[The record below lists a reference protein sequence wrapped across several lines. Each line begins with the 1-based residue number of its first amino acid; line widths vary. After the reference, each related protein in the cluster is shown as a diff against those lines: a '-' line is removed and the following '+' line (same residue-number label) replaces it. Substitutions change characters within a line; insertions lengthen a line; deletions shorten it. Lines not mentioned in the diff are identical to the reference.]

1 MKSVKRHL
9 TLRNLLFL
17 GIVLVALAL
26 AAMISHNFR
35 ETLQPPLPDPR
46 PKDIDLSLKEVVL
59 TSTQEE
65 TSSWQLNAEAAD
77 FNLQSKSGKLK
88 NIRMVFFDAKRGNM
102 ELTADAGE
110 VEGETSN
117 LRAIGNVVLRGAK
130 DGTLYA
136 DDLEYVQKE
145 SLIRT
150 DNKVRIVSER
160 MELRGQ
166 GLRYQTRSRFFQILN
181 NVEAEIY
188 GNTGKK

>member
-1 MKSVKRHL
+1 MKRQL
-9 TLRNLLFL
+9 TLRNLLFVC
-17 GIVLVALAL
+17 IFLVALAL
-26 AAMISHNFR
+26 TIMIFHNFR

-65 TSSWQLNAEAAD
+65 TSSWQLNAESAD

-88 NIRMVFFDAKRGNM
+88 NIRMIFFNAEKGNM

-117 LRAIGNVVLRGAK
+117 LRAMGNVVLQGAK

-150 DNKVRIVSER
+150 DNRVRIVSER

-166 GLRYQTRSRFFQILN
+166 GLRYQTHSRFFQILN

>member
-1 MKSVKRHL
+1 MRTMKKHL
-9 TLRNLLFL
+9 TLRNLLFVC
-17 GIVLVALAL
+17 IVLVALAL

-102 ELTADAGE
+102 ELTADTGE

-117 LRAIGNVVLRGAK
+117 LRAIGHVVLRGAK

-181 NVEAEIY
+181 NIEAQIY
-188 GNTGKK
+188 GDTGKK

>member
-65 TSSWQLNAEAAD
+65 TSFWQLNAETAD
-77 FNLQSKSGKLK
+77 FNLLFTG
-88 NIRMVFFDAKRGNM
+88 DAQ
-102 ELTADAGE
+102 
-110 VEGETSN
+110 
-117 LRAIGNVVLRGAK
+117 
-130 DGTLYA
+130 
-136 DDLEYVQKE
+136 DLC
-145 SLIRT
+145 
-150 DNKVRIVSER
+150 
-160 MELRGQ
+160 
-166 GLRYQTRSRFFQILN
+166 
-181 NVEAEIY
+181 AEWHV
-188 GNTGKK
+188 

>member
-1 MKSVKRHL
+1 MRTMKKHL
-9 TLRNLLFL
+9 TLRNLLFVC
-17 GIVLVALAL
+17 IVLVALAL

-102 ELTADAGE
+102 ELTADTGE

-117 LRAIGNVVLRGAK
+117 LRAIGHVVLRGAK

-150 DNKVRIVSER
+150 DNRVRIVSER

-181 NVEAEIY
+181 NIEAQIY
-188 GNTGKK
+188 GDTGKK

>member
-1 MKSVKRHL
+1 
-9 TLRNLLFL
+9 
-17 GIVLVALAL
+17 
-26 AAMISHNFR
+26 MIFF
-35 ETLQPPLPDPR
+35 
-46 PKDIDLSLKEVVL
+46 
-59 TSTQEE
+59 
-65 TSSWQLNAEAAD
+65 NAE
-77 FNLQSKSGKLK
+77 K
-88 NIRMVFFDAKRGNM
+88 GNM

-117 LRAIGNVVLRGAK
+117 LRAMGNVVLHGAK

-150 DNKVRIVSER
+150 DNRVRIVSER

-166 GLRYQTRSRFFQILN
+166 GLRYQTHSRFFQILN
-181 NVEAEIY
+181 NVEAQIY